1 MKQQLPVLVG
11 AIVGITIMLSSYIK
25 TPALQSTAQEILRWQ
40 VIVVAFSLVL
50 GIANISRIHF
60 RKVVRKEKYS
70 GYSTMLLIVM
80 YGSLVLGL
88 VYGTQSAQYK
98 FVWDNVYSALNSTW
112 YSMTAF
118 YMVSCAWRGFRVRS
132 AQAGVLMVS
141 AVLVMLSKVGIGQV
155 MWSQFPV
162 IGNWLI
168 SVPNTA
174 GMRGILIGSCLGAV
188 GVSLRIM
195 LGLERGHLGGG
206 GAQ

>member
-1 MKQQLPVLVG
+1 MKQRFPVLVG
-11 AIVGITIMLSSYIK
+11 AFVGITVILNSYVK

-40 VIVVAFSLVL
+40 VIVAAFSLVL
-50 GIANISRIHF
+50 GIANISRIHV
-60 RKVVRKEKYS
+60 RKVARKEQYS

-88 VYGTQSAQYK
+88 AYGAQSPQYK
-98 FVWDNVYSALNSTW
+98 FIWDNVYSALNSTW
-112 YSMTAF
+112 YSTTAF
-118 YMVSCAWRGFRVRS
+118 YMMSCAWRGFRVRS

-155 MWSQFPV
+155 IWSQLPV
-162 IGNWLI
+162 IGNWI
-168 SVPNTA
+168 TSVPNAA

-195 LGLERGHLGGG
+195 LGLERSHLGGG
-206 GAQ
+206 GTQ